1 MVDTRMHYLSDLAK
15 DGGALAVGFGPLAF
29 LGQFGTPAVLISLL
43 NIIVVGLLRY
53 YDIRVRSRERME
65 LTRLKL
71 ELAASRGDANV
82 CPTWPRE

>member
-1 MVDTRMHYLSDLAK
+1 MVVTRMTHFADFAK
-15 DGGALAVGFGPLAF
+15 DGGALAVGLGPLAF

-65 LTRLKL
+65 LARLKL
-71 ELAASRGDANV
+71 ELEARKGSADV
-82 CPTWPRE
+82 CT